1 MIKCL
6 AKDRNCEP
14 CRNHGITNS
23 RFCVFHQYMNEYTDE
38 MLSKIQPCSG
48 CKKAYYI
55 ADGGKTCESCRDRG
69 KKNRASKEKPVL
81 CSKKGCPSKRSQ
93 ENIYCG
99 RHQLCQFEDETLA
112 MNKKVCKNCIR
123 GCRSQL
129 NMDYQH
135 SNCEECLEK
144 DREKDGNRRGFVK
157 EQNRAVENIS
167 IVRLENNL
175 ETAPAGNLENTVE
188 TAPVGN
194 LENTVETA
202 PVGNL
207 ENTFETVSKNNL
219 ENNLYATKICNWCF
233 KNLPIENFVGERQ
246 PITKNCKGCREK
258 FKKNDE
264 KRDKSHRNEIAR
276 KNEKKPE
283 RKEAKEKWKDENYE
297 KVAKIWMNSRQK
309 KIERLGTEEYLK
321 QNAETAKKWRENNKE
336 KVVQINECKK
346 CCKKINFSNYIR
358 NADIKN
364 LEFSLTYE
372 NYISIVE
379 KECYYCGVKQE
390 KGFNGIDRLDQT
402 KGYVFENCVSS
413 CKMCNYMKGS
423 LSDDVFI
430 KRSEHILTFQQ
441 KIRGNV
447 YPDCFANHMSG
458 SYSSYKDR
466 ADKKGLLFT
475 ITPNEFE
482 SIKNRNCFMCG
493 KNNSEFHKNG
503 VDRMDSNMG
512 YIIDNLKPCCAE
524 CNYMKK
530 AFDFSE
536 LLNKFAMI
544 YEKHKNDVFV
554 NATNSTKIIVK
565 TNKKT
570 KQEIQENAMHRKKK
584 QQEDLQERYADEEYK
599 NKKAEEIAKSRK
611 R

>member
-6 AKDRNCEP
+6 AKDRNSEP
-14 CRNHGITNS
+14 CRNHGLTNS

-48 CKKAYYI
+48 CKMAYYI
-55 ADGGKTCESCRDRG
+55 TDGGKTCESCRDRG

-81 CSKKGCPSKRSQ
+81 CSKKDCPSKRSQ

-99 RHQLCQFEDETLA
+99 RHQLCQFEDETVA

-135 SNCEECLEK
+135 SKCEECLEK
-144 DREKDGNRRGFVK
+144 DREKDRNRRGFVK

-175 ETAPAGNLENTVE
+175 ENTFE
-188 TAPVGN
+188 TAP
-194 LENTVETA
+194 EN
-202 PVGNL
+202 NL
-207 ENTFETVSKNNL
+207 ENTFENVPINTF
-219 ENNLYATKICNWCF
+219 ENNSSATKICNCCL
-233 KNLPIENFVGERQ
+233 KNLPMENFVGERQ
-246 PITKNCKGCREK
+246 PITKNCKRCRDMC
-258 FKKNDE
+258 KKNDK
-264 KRDKSHRNEIAR
+264 KRDKNHRNEIAR
-276 KNEKKPE
+276 KNERKPE
-283 RKEAKEKWKDENYE
+283 RKAVKAKWKEENYE
-297 KVAKIWMNSRQK
+297 KVAKIWMNARQK
-309 KIERLGTEEYLK
+309 KIEQLGTEEYLK
-321 QNAETAKKWRENNKE
+321 QNAETAKRWREKNQDKMAETNENK
-336 KVVQINECKK
+336 KNSRKL
-346 CCKKINFSNYIR
+346 NFSVYVRSAN
-358 NADIKN
+358 IKN
-364 LEFSLTYE
+364 IEFSLTYE

-379 KECYYCGVKQE
+379 KECYYCGIQQE
-390 KGFNGIDRLDQT
+390 KGFNGIDRLDQS
-402 KGYVFENCVSS
+402 KGYVLENCVSC
-413 CKMCNYMKGS
+413 CKMCNFMKGS

-430 KRSEHILTFQQ
+430 KRAEHILTFQQ
-441 KIRGNV
+441 KIAGNLH
-447 YPDCFANHMSG
+447 DECFANHMSG

-466 ADKKGLLFT
+466 ADKKGLVFT

-493 KNNSEFHKNG
+493 KNNTEYHNNG
-503 VDRMDSNMG
+503 IDRMDCIKG
-512 YIIDNLKPCCAE
+512 YVIDNVKPCCAE

-536 LLNKFAMI
+536 LLNKFSMI
-544 YEKHKNDVFV
+544 YEKHKNDVFI
-554 NATNSTKIIVK
+554 NATNSTRIIVK

-611 R
+611 G